1 MHIMTDQLTDR
12 DATGN
17 NPQVLHLLNQGYET
31 IEAATE
37 LPPEEA
43 IRLCGQALDLFKRA
57 RELAVDDAVLQREAR
72 MAVAAAFSQR
82 GHHYRYNSNF
92 AGSLADLSQGL
103 SLNPANAVDYYYRAL
118 SYLRN
123 NNPRQARTDLL
134 EYLKRGEDEYL
145 RGQAHARMAEL
156 VPGKDDPQA
165 GALHFRNEG
174 MRLNSEAS
182 NAAHQRG
189 EDDRPD
195 WLGAV
200 RLYNQAIEA
209 FNRSRE
215 LNPQDKF
222 TPMGL
227 IAALKEQAE
236 AYRQLEEYDLAITN
250 YELALEIQPNN
261 GQYLFLKAETLWQAG
276 HTDLAKTIFQD
287 IAATSKDNGLKTRA
301 QSYLAARPRQG
312 NS

>member
-1 MHIMTDQLTDR
+1 MTDQLSSR
-12 DATGN
+12 DGTGN
-17 NPQVLHLLNQGYET
+17 ENNKQVQRLIDLGYEA
-31 IEAATE
+31 IEAALE
-37 LPPEEA
+37 MPPEEA

-57 RELAVDDAVLQREAR
+57 RELAVDDLPLQREAR

-82 GHHYRYNSNF
+82 GHHYRYHRNF

-123 NNPRQARTDLL
+123 NNPRQARTDLI
-134 EYLKRGEDEYL
+134 EYLKRGEDEFL

-165 GALHFRNEG
+165 GALHYRNEG
-174 MRLNSEAS
+174 MRLNSEAG
-182 NAAHQRG
+182 NAVQRRT

-195 WLGAV
+195 WMGAV
-200 RLYNQAIEA
+200 RLYNQAIQA
-209 FNRSRE
+209 FNRSQE
-215 LNPQDKF
+215 LDPQDKLARI
-222 TPMGL
+222 GL
-227 IAALKEQAE
+227 ITALKDQAE

-261 GQYLFLKAETLWQAG
+261 GQYLFYKAETLLQAG
-276 HTDLAKTIFQD
+276 HTDLAKSIFQEYLS
-287 IAATSKDNGLKTRA
+287 TGKDPGLKARA
-301 QSYLAARPRQG
+301 QAYLAAKQNRV